1 VFYLEA
7 PYSANSYPT
16 ELFYSILGV
25 EQQIFWEV
33 SNMEIQE
40 LNDLSPLRVFEE
52 SLDGGLGR
60 GNLGVL
66 VSRHGVGKTACLV
79 HLATDKLLRGQH
91 VIHVSFSGNVEH
103 VINWYKEVFREVS
116 EGRSLADAA
125 SVYNNI
131 LSNRVVMN
139 FSQENVTIDKV
150 LSSLETLI
158 KHGSFKADAIL
169 FDGYKLTV
177 ATEDDVKKIKQFAL
191 DMNLEVW
198 FSVSPVR
205 ADVAYDEFGVPN
217 TMQKYTNLIDV
228 LIGLIYNEDRD
239 TVVMTLV
246 KSRTSQKGKLMGVS
260 LDPKT
265 MLISK

>member
-1 VFYLEA
+1 
-7 PYSANSYPT
+7 
-16 ELFYSILGV
+16 
-25 EQQIFWEV
+25 
-33 SNMEIQE
+33 MEIHE
-40 LNDLSPLRVFEE
+40 LNELSPLRVFDE
-52 SLDGGLGR
+52 SLGGGLGR

-79 HLATDKLLRGQH
+79 HLATDRLLHGEY
-91 VIHVSFSGNVEH
+91 VIHVSFSVNVEH
-103 VINWYKEVFREVS
+103 VINWYKEVFREVA
-116 EGRSLADAA
+116 EGRSLDDAA
-125 SVYNNI
+125 TVYNNI
-131 LSNRVVMN
+131 LSNLVVMN

-177 ATEDDVKKIKQFAL
+177 ATEEDVRKIKEFAQK
-191 DMNLEVW
+191 MNLEVW

-205 ADVAYDEFGVPN
+205 SDAMYDKYGVPDS
-217 TMQKYTNLIDV
+217 MGKYVDLIDV
-228 LIGLIYNEDRD
+228 LIGLVYNEELDK
-239 TVVMTLV
+239 VVMTAV
-246 KSRTSQKGKLMGVS
+246 KAPGEIMEKPMGVS

>member
-1 VFYLEA
+1 
-7 PYSANSYPT
+7 
-16 ELFYSILGV
+16 
-25 EQQIFWEV
+25 
-33 SNMEIQE
+33 MEIQE
-40 LNDLSPLRVFEE
+40 LNDLSPLRVFDE
-52 SLDGGLGR
+52 SLNGGLGR

-79 HLATDKLLRGQH
+79 HLATDKLLRGEH

-116 EGRSLADAA
+116 DGRSLDDAA
-125 SVYNNI
+125 AVYNNI

-177 ATEDDVKKIKQFAL
+177 ATDEDVAKIKRFAKE
-191 DMNLEVW
+191 MNLEVW

-205 ADVAYDEFGVPN
+205 ADVVYDQYGVPN
-217 TMQKYTNLIDV
+217 TMSKYVFLIDV
-228 LIGLIYNEDRD
+228 LIGLYYNETKDK
-239 TVVMTLV
+239 VVMTV
-246 KSRTSQKGKLMGVS
+246 VRSHGKTVEKPMGVN

>member
-1 VFYLEA
+1 
-7 PYSANSYPT
+7 
-16 ELFYSILGV
+16 
-25 EQQIFWEV
+25 
-33 SNMEIQE
+33 MEIHE
-40 LNDLSPLRVFEE
+40 LNELSPLRVFDE
-52 SLDGGLGR
+52 SLGGGLGR

-79 HLATDKLLRGQH
+79 HLATDRLLHGEY

-103 VINWYKEVFREVS
+103 VINWYKEVFREVA
-116 EGRSLADAA
+116 EGRSLDDAA
-125 SVYNNI
+125 TVYNNI

-177 ATEDDVKKIKQFAL
+177 ATEEDVRKIKEFAQK
-191 DMNLEVW
+191 MNLEVW

-205 ADVAYDEFGVPN
+205 SDAVYDKYGVPDS
-217 TMQKYTNLIDV
+217 MGKYVDLIDV
-228 LIGLIYNEDRD
+228 LIGLVYNEELDK
-239 TVVMTLV
+239 VVMTAV
-246 KSRTSQKGKLMGVS
+246 KAPGEIMEKPMGVS